1 MLIIYHKK
9 LYEMKVKKSDIA
21 DKLGAVFI
29 GKNEPSGYSH
39 RTFRVVF
46 CLIGSPNFDS
56 PVQKIFFPR
65 IEYNGFSMVNVP
77 VVIK

>member
-1 MLIIYHKK
+1 MLIIDHKQF
-9 LYEMKVKKSDIA
+9 YEMKAKKSDLA
-21 DKLGAVFI
+21 DKLGVFSI

-39 RTFRVVF
+39 RTFRVVL
-46 CLIGSPNFDS
+46 CRIGAPNFGS

-65 IEYNGFSMVNVP
+65 IEYNGFSTVNVP